1 MPDKVY
7 AFSQHIGNLCVTHDT
22 NAHKLKANLGID
34 PAELLRMFNG
44 RVVPTDQVIAGLA
57 RELNSDPSYL
67 QELADEIKP

>member
-1 MPDKVY
+1 
-7 AFSQHIGNLCVTHDT
+7 
-22 NAHKLKANLGID
+22 
-34 PAELLRMFNG
+34 MFNG